1 MKIIK
6 ILRFL
11 LILNILYLIVLGQW
25 TNVFVVGSAIVLSF
39 VPEILKW
46 ITGIRLTLFMQY
58 FFLLFVILSQWCGT
72 YLRAYDVISW
82 WDIFLH
88 GLSALLVGLGALIIL
103 NLCDPDFLSFK
114 YERYGLISTMIFLT
128 ISSSAVFWEIFEF
141 LGDTLL
147 GTNAQL
153 GSLKDTMGDMLICVI
168 IGVLFSLWI
177 YISLKSKKDN
187 FITKQL
193 QKFML
198 LNKDKEK

>member
-25 TNVFVVGSAIVLSF
+25 TNVFVVGSVIVLSF